1 MGLSFDVDKDV
12 DVLQSVK
19 DSIEAADHL
28 EETDAGAVA
37 NALAFAERIQQ
48 LLSSDDPDRRDKVLY
63 GPIASLAKLL
73 NDLGLTPA
81 GRANLQ
87 LDQAPEGDD
96 DEF

>member
-1 MGLSFDVDKDV
+1 MGLSFNVDEDVN
-12 DVLQSVK
+12 VLQSVK
-19 DSIEAADHL
+19 DSIEAAEHL

-37 NALAFAERIQQ
+37 NALAFAERIQ
-48 LLSSDDPDRRDKVLY
+48 LLLTSDDPDRRDKVLY

-81 GRANLQ
+81 GRASLE
-87 LDQAPEGDD
+87 LDQGPEDD